1 MYPNIHVLNPSKA
14 ERGTIEHEE
23 WAEFLQ
29 GMSGDPQM
37 LSAEY
42 LDLLRLTKPK
52 DEDLTKKIDSEF
64 TTEDPGNTLIH
75 GK

>member
-1 MYPNIHVLNPSKA
+1 M
-14 ERGTIEHEE
+14 E

-42 LDLLRLTKPK
+42 LDLLRLTKPN
-52 DEDLTKKIDSEF
+52 DDDCDLTRRNDTDF
-64 TTEDPGNTLIH
+64 TTEDSGNSLKIFRTHLF
-75 GK
+75 